1 MDKLSVSRLEFS
13 TCCFFLGG
21 VLAYLEPLAKE
32 SELDFSDND
41 SSTSEIT
48 SSIFSFLSL
57 IFFIPAGVIENY
69 LPFYGNFRVLK
80 EPIGDF
86 VLVSFGVITAGE

>member
-1 MDKLSVSRLEFS
+1 M
-13 TCCFFLGG
+13 GG
-21 VLAYLEPLAKE
+21 VLAYFEPLAKE

-41 SSTSEIT
+41 STSDIL

-57 IFFIPAGVIENY
+57 IFLIPAGVIENCF
-69 LPFYGNFRVLK
+69 PFYGNFRVLK

-86 VLVSFGVITAGE
+86 